1 VTTGRLTVVGVGI
14 KVPAQVTTEVRLFIE
29 SAAEVLYLVADPVAA
44 SWICKVNPRARAMNG
59 LYSPGEDRALAY
71 AAMVEEMLKPV
82 RRGRDVCV
90 AFYGHPGVFVNPSH
104 DAIRRAREE
113 GFEARM
119 LPGVSADACLF
130 ADLGVDPSEFGCQ
143 SYEATDLLARARPID
158 ASAALIIW
166 QIGVVGNLTY
176 VPKGDLTHIP
186 LLVEFLER
194 YYPSDHEVVCYEAAL
209 YPVCEASIQRCPL
222 SSLDD
227 AEISPMSTLY
237 IPPAVE
243 RPADPLMR
251 RRLFQA
257 DAVNDAAVVSS

>member
-1 VTTGRLTVVGVGI
+1 TNR
-14 KVPAQVTTEVRLFIE
+14 
-29 SAAEVLYLVADPVAA
+29 
-44 SWICKVNPRARAMNG
+44 RARSMHS
-59 LYSPGEDRALAY
+59 LYSAGEDRMLAY
-71 AAMVEEMLKPV
+71 DAMVEEIMEVL
-82 RRGRDVCV
+82 RGGGNVCV

-104 DAIRRAREE
+104 EAIRRARAE
-113 GFEARM
+113 GFDACM
-119 LPGVSADACLF
+119 LPGLSAEACLF
-130 ADLGVDPSEFGCQ
+130 ADLEVDPSEFGCQ

-158 ASAALIIW
+158 TSAALIIW
-166 QIGVVGNLTY
+166 QIGVLGNLTF
-176 VPKGDLTHIP
+176 VPEGDLTHIP
-186 LLVEFLER
+186 LLIEFLER

-237 IPPAVE
+237 IPPAVD

-257 DAVNDAAVVSS
+257 EAVNG